1 MSWAEVSP
9 RPPGVPVEVV
19 AAAGCFVLSAGLAA
33 ATGTLPGSPSPV
45 MLLLGW
51 PLFAL
56 AGGVVLDLRPDERTG
71 RVLAVFAL
79 VPALDLAWA
88 VVRSGPSLSAPEV
101 TQAVAELAGLQVVAI
116 AFVVPWSHRVETD
129 RAWATGS
136 LVLAAAG
143 ALAVLVG
150 AWSSPPATL
159 SYVGWA
165 VVAAG
170 CATFWASTARAAALE
185 SRTTRRRTS
194 WLLVALATA
203 GVVLAT
209 GWLLF
214 PGAAD
219 YFTCAALW
227 LCAVAS
233 ARLPFVTDFRPLDE
247 CILDAA
253 VALLTVGVSGLV
265 AGLVWVGAG
274 WTHLPSP
281 RASAVFSG
289 LLTFAM
295 AAPAALWVRRSI
307 LARRYG
313 NGTISPSDVELITA
327 DLHAQTE
334 PRDLLDK
341 AARMVA
347 TASGSASARIIL
359 GEGTPDVPGTWVVH
373 PLVVGGDQVGALLVE
388 APDQEGPELRQQRVV
403 AQLLPTVALV
413 ARAVG
418 LAVET
423 EHARQDVARE
433 RDAERRRILG
443 DLHDELGPVLAGM
456 SMRVRAALR
465 TSPAPE
471 HDELLA
477 DLAADL
483 ARSRTDL
490 RRIVAGITPS
500 VLDDTDLGSA
510 LAELVRSFQGV
521 AGGPE
526 VSLEVAL
533 DGVLPDV
540 VQVAVYRSVAE
551 GITNSLRHAQATS
564 IDVTVR
570 CPQRCVLVDVVDDGV
585 GGPVVPGVG
594 LSSLTQRADAL
605 GGHLHVGPT
614 RPRGTRLHLELPS
627 GTGTS

>member
-1 MSWAEVSP
+1 M
-9 RPPGVPVEVV
+9 
-19 AAAGCFVLSAGLAA
+19 AAGCFVLSAGLVA
-33 ATGTLPGSPSPV
+33 ATQTLSGSPSPV

-56 AGGVVLDLRPDERTG
+56 AGGVVLDLRPRWRTG
-71 RVLAVFAL
+71 RVLVALSL
-79 VPALDLAWA
+79 VPAVDLLWA
-88 VVRSGPSLSAPEV
+88 AVRSGPALSSPDL
-101 TQAVAELAGLQVVAI
+101 TQAVTELGGLQVVTVAFAI
-116 AFVVPWSHRVETD
+116 PWAFPVRTD
-129 RAWATGS
+129 RPWAAGT
-136 LVLAAAG
+136 LVLSGLG
-143 ALAVLVG
+143 ALLVLVG
-150 AWSSPPATL
+150 TWGSTPGTL
-159 SYVGWA
+159 VYAGWLL
-165 VVAAG
+165 VALG
-170 CATFWASTARAAALE
+170 CSAFWASTARVAARE
-185 SRTTRRRTS
+185 PRTTRRRTC
-194 WLLVALATA
+194 WLLVALAAA
-203 GVVLAT
+203 GVVLAI

-219 YFTCAALW
+219 YVACAALW
-227 LCAVAS
+227 LCAMAT
-233 ARLPFVTDFRPLDE
+233 ARLLFLDDFRPLDE
-247 CILDAA
+247 HLLDAG
-253 VALLTVGVSGLV
+253 VVLLALGASGLV
-265 AGLVWVGAG
+265 AGLVRVGAG
-274 WTHLPSP
+274 WTDLPSP
-281 RASAVFSG
+281 RASALFSG
-289 LLTFAM
+289 LLTLAM
-295 AAPAALWVRRSI
+295 ATPAALWVRRSV

-313 NGTISPSDVELITA
+313 NGTISPSDVALITA

-347 TASGSASARIIL
+347 TASGSASALIVL
-359 GEGTPDVPGTWVVH
+359 GEGTPDVPGSWVVH

-388 APDQEGPELRQQRVV
+388 APDREGPELRQQRVV

-423 EHARQDVARE
+423 EHARRDVARE

-456 SMRVRAALR
+456 SMRVQAALR
-465 TSPAPE
+465 TTPAPD
-471 HDELLA
+471 HDELLV

-510 LAELVRSFQGV
+510 LEELVRSFQGV
-521 AGGPE
+521 AGGPR

-533 DGVLPDV
+533 GGVLPEV

-551 GITNSLRHAQATS
+551 GITNSLRHSQAS
-564 IDVTVR
+564 CIDVTVR
-570 CPQRCVLVDVVDDGV
+570 CPQRCVVVDVVDDGV

-594 LSSLTQRADAL
+594 LSSLTQRAQAL
-605 GGHLHVGPT
+605 GGLLRVGPLQ
-614 RPRGTRLHLELPS
+614 PRGTQLHLELPS
-627 GTGTS
+627 GRDAS

>member
-1 MSWAEVSP
+1 ML
-9 RPPGVPVEVV
+9 
-19 AAAGCFVLSAGLAA
+19 AGAW
-33 ATGTLPGSPSPV
+33 GSPPDT
-45 MLLLGW
+45 
-51 PLFAL
+51 L
-56 AGGVVLDLRPDERTG
+56 A
-71 RVLAVFAL
+71 
-79 VPALDLAWA
+79 
-88 VVRSGPSLSAPEV
+88 
-101 TQAVAELAGLQVVAI
+101 
-116 AFVVPWSHRVETD
+116 
-129 RAWATGS
+129 
-136 LVLAAAG
+136 
-143 ALAVLVG
+143 
-150 AWSSPPATL
+150 
-159 SYVGWA
+159 YVGW
-165 VVAAG
+165 VIVALG
-170 CATFWASTARAAALE
+170 CSTFWAGTARAAALE
-185 SRTTRRRTS
+185 SRTTRRRTG

-203 GVVLAT
+203 GVVLAI
-209 GWLLF
+209 GWLAVPRCCGL
-214 PGAAD
+214 
-219 YFTCAALW
+219 LH
-227 LCAVAS
+227 LCGSLAVRDGVSTTA
-233 ARLPFVTDFRPLDE
+233 FVTDFRPLDE
-247 CILDAA
+247 HVLDAA
-253 VALLTVGVSGLV
+253 VALLTVGASGLV

-274 WTHLPSP
+274 WTDLPSP

-295 AAPAALWVRRSI
+295 AAPAALWVRRSA

-347 TASGSASARIIL
+347 TASGSASAQIVL
-359 GEGTPDVPGTWVVH
+359 GAGTPDVPGSWVIH

-388 APDQEGPELRQQRVV
+388 ARDLEGPELRQQRVV

-465 TSPAPE
+465 TTPAPD

-510 LAELVRSFQGV
+510 LEGLVRSFQGV
-521 AGGPE
+521 AGGPQ

-533 DGVLPDV
+533 DGVLPGV

-551 GITNSLRHAQATS
+551 GITNSLRHAQASS
-564 IDVTVR
+564 IDVAVR

-605 GGHLHVGPT
+605 GGHLHVGPAQ
-614 RPRGTRLHLELPS
+614 PRGTRLHLELPS
-627 GTGTS
+627 GAGAS